1 MDINLTL
8 LAQAAVFAVFIW
20 FTAKFIWPPLMRAVE
35 TRQKKIADGLAA
47 GEQGQ
52 RSLQEASAK
61 SDEALKA
68 ARVQAQEIL
77 ANASKQATQTVEQ
90 AKTQAQ
96 TEAERI
102 KAAGRDEVVRE
113 VNKARE
119 QLRQKVGDLAVTGAA
134 KILKREINAAT
145 HADVL
150 KELAAKI

>member
-8 LAQAAVFAVFIW
+8 FAQMAVFTIFIL
-20 FTAKFIWPPLMRAVE
+20 FTAKFVWPPLMRAVE
-35 TRQKKIADGLAA
+35 ARQKKIADGLAA
-47 GEQGQ
+47 AEKGE
-52 RSLQEASAK
+52 RSLQDASVK

-77 ANASKQATQTVEQ
+77 SNASKQAAITVEQ

-102 KAAGRDEVVRE
+102 KASARDEVTGE

-119 QLRQKVGDLAVTGAA
+119 TLRKQVGELAVTGAA
-134 KILKREINAAT
+134 KILKREINAQA